1 MTELKKKIRRFD
13 IRLSQDDKKKLE
25 KRAKESGITESAY
38 IRKLINNEP
47 VRTRE
52 DFQLI
57 KSLVSEMN
65 AIGNNI
71 NQIAHKFN
79 AGIFSE
85 YDRKLLL
92 SLMSTLVKNTEQ
104 IINGKEKKGRDNDI

>member
-1 MTELKKKIRRFD
+1 MLFLLRLTDTDKTKLFKNAKK
-13 IRLSQDDKKKLE
+13 
-25 KRAKESGITESAY
+25 SGLTASAY
-38 IRKLINNEP
+38 LRKLINNEP

-57 KSLVSEMN
+57 KSLVNEMN